1 MLLIIIVQL
10 RHSFTIPPVL
20 YHKHYKS
27 YKKAAPVVAYKNK
40 LTQKNLVLPFIGDKH
55 YVFFLFYGEK
65 KFQRKQWTEAV
76 LNLQGYRA
84 LPGPY
89 ANTLLHTVQCA
100 ITQHQ
105 KQHSLYINIGNF
117 FQPYMEM

>member
-1 MLLIIIVQL
+1 MA
-10 RHSFTIPPVL
+10 F
-20 YHKHYKS
+20 
-27 YKKAAPVVAYKNK
+27 KNK
-40 LTQKNLVLPFIGDKH
+40 LTEIFLVLPFIWDKH
-55 YVFFLFYGEK
+55 YVLLTFHGEK

-89 ANTLLHTVQCA
+89 AKNLLHTELCA